1 MKKSE
6 RQRILSWA
14 STAICIWAT
23 LVVAPIVY
31 GATINV
37 PAGGDFQ
44 QVLANAQPGDT
55 IVLEAGATYTGN
67 FTLPLKSGD
76 SWITILS
83 SQLGSLPAAGRRVTP
98 LDNRSMPRLMCSDCP
113 VLQTAPGAHHYRFVG
128 IEFSPTPGKYAYDLI
143 ALGSAYATTEAQ
155 QAHHIEFDRV
165 YAHGDSVSGGKRG
178 ISLQSAWTSIKN
190 SYFSDFKSDSQD
202 AQAICGWNGPGPY
215 RIENNYLEASGENIL
230 FGGSAPSIQGLV
242 PSDIVVVNNHFR
254 KPPEWA
260 GVWMVKNLLEM
271 KSAQRVTIWGNVFEN
286 NWPSAQN
293 GFAILFTVRTC
304 EGGDSPWSTVRD
316 VTFTYNRLS
325 NIESGVNILGQDNV
339 RGGCGGGI
347 AGQTSNITIANNV
360 FEAKATTF
368 KLIESAKNIFI
379 DHNTTFSSQA
389 ALMMDGRPSDRVMYT
404 NNLQAYGGYGIF
416 GTNEGSGSAAV
427 GYYLGNS
434 VVRRNVF
441 FGVPGSGTPNYPYD
455 NAFLSSP
462 DAVGFRDLPGA
473 DYSLISSSPYKQTG
487 LDGMDP
493 GVDMA
498 GLTAATGGVVAGNP
512 QPAGDCFPS
521 ATPTA
526 EPMGAN
532 GGSGL
537 AAITAGAGCP
547 WTAVSNADWITITS
561 ASSGHGSG
569 TVEYTVGANN
579 SDHQRIGTV
588 TLAGHSL
595 SVVQERGDCSYSTS
609 PAAQTFGAV
618 TNTTSS
624 FSVATESECNWTAT
638 SNDGWISVYWN
649 VLRTGAGAVFVAL
662 SNNGGPNARRGTV
675 TVGDKTYAVIQ
686 EGTAGSFSISPTAHA
701 IEAAGGPGTI
711 GVTCSAGCAWTA
723 ASNANWI
730 TIRSGSSGSGSGVVS
745 YTVAANSSSSPR
757 TGTVAV
763 AGQTLTVTQA
773 GMACSFS
780 ISLTAQAVEAAGG
793 PGTIGVTCSAGCA
806 WTAASNANWIT
817 ISSGSSGSGSGAV
830 SYTVAANSSS
840 SPRTGAATIAGQT
853 FTVTQDRA
861 NDRALVRRIPDPV
874 RAQGLTR

>member
-6 RQRILSWA
+6 RQRILRWA
-14 STAICIWAT
+14 STAICIWAP
-23 LVVAPIVY
+23 LVVAPILH
-31 GATINV
+31 GATVNV
-37 PAGGDFQ
+37 PAAGDFQ
-44 QVLANAQPGDT
+44 QALVNAQPGDT

-83 SQLGSLPAAGRRVTP
+83 SQLASLPAAGRRVTP
-98 LDNRSMPRLMCSDCP
+98 LDSGSMPRLVCSDCP

-143 ALGSAYATTEAQ
+143 TLGSPSATSEEQ

-178 ISLQSAWTSIKN
+178 ISLQSAWTTIKN
-190 SYFSDFKSDSQD
+190 SYFSDFKSDTQD

-304 EGGDSPWSTVRD
+304 EGGDSPWSVVRD

-339 RGGCGGGI
+339 RSGCGGGI

-360 FEAKATTF
+360 FEAKAITF
-368 KLIESAKNIFI
+368 KLVESAKDIFI

-389 ALMMDGRPSDRVMYT
+389 ALMADGRPSDRVMYT

-416 GTNEGSGSAAV
+416 GTNEGSGSPAV

-441 FGVPGSGTPNYPYD
+441 FGAPGGGIPNYPYD
-455 NAFLSSP
+455 NEFLP
-462 DAVGFRDLPGA
+462 TADAVGFQDLPAA
-473 DYSLISSSPYKQTG
+473 DYSLDSSSPYKQMG
-487 LDGMDP
+487 LDGMDL
-493 GVDMA
+493 GADMA
-498 GLTAATGGVVAGNP
+498 GLTAATGGVAAGNP

-561 ASSGHGSG
+561 ASLGHGNG

-595 SVVQERGDCSYSTS
+595 SLVQGRSGCSYSTS

-662 SNNGGPNARRGTV
+662 SNNDSPNARRGSV
-675 TVGDKTYAVIQ
+675 TVGDKTYLVTQ
-686 EGTAGSFSISPTAHA
+686 EGMAGALSISPAAQAIEAAGGPGAISVTCSAGSAWTVASYASWITISSGTSGSGSGVVGYTVAANSSSDARTGTVAVAGKILTVTQAGMACSLSISPTAQA

-711 GVTCSAGCAWTA
+711 SVTCSTGCAWTV

-730 TIRSGSSGSGSGVVS
+730 TINSGSSRSGSGVVS

-757 TGTVAV
+757 TGTATV
-763 AGQTLTVTQA
+763 AGQTVTVTQE
-773 GMACSFS
+773 M
-780 ISLTAQAVEAAGG
+780 
-793 PGTIGVTCSAGCA
+793 
-806 WTAASNANWIT
+806 
-817 ISSGSSGSGSGAV
+817 
-830 SYTVAANSSS
+830 
-840 SPRTGAATIAGQT
+840 
-853 FTVTQDRA
+853 A
-861 NDRALVRRIPDPV
+861 NDRGLVRRIPVPV